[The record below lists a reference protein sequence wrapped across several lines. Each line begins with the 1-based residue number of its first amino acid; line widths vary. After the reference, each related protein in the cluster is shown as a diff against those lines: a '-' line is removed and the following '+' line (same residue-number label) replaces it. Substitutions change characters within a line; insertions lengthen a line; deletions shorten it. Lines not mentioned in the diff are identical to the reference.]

1 MVGSKRNVWPR
12 SVRRTE
18 HAVPARQPE
27 ERSQELLSQQQAVG
41 NRAVVT
47 GLQRSAGPSNVIR
60 REATVVKP
68 KGKRNEDFDNTQY
81 RLTGKPPAR
90 KIEVVV
96 RNTRDDGTPYYEAT
110 GEVTGWQKKLPIIRR
125 YDKPVDLGNW
135 APRVTHINGMAVTP
149 QSGMTSAETLLDSVQ
164 GKIAAAGD
172 DVAVDPDAI
181 DVLYTYSTIRGNIV
195 GDLWDCL
202 KGKARGQRRR
212 HEEART
218 ADARRG
224 SGKASH
230 PRLGAQSWN
239 DQDGQRGALCLQDPL
254 GSVHAGAD
262 REAGQGP
269 PAGGAS
275 AREELESTGLIDG
288 AMALDMALQQVAEQ
302 KAKQRAKTD
311 MDKYIQ
317 LVYGGNAV
325 SYPSSVIPVTLFVGS
340 KDPISFGVGTYTK
353 SGAKWASGNK
363 RSAMRKLPGGAH
375 GYTPNYA
382 KPIGREIGE
391 DILQGYARDRSR

>member
-1 MVGSKRNVWPR
+1 MSDVEGPIDAERLAAERAANRAPR
-12 SVRRTE
+12 VQTPE
-18 HAVPARQPE
+18 PAW
-27 ERSQELLSQQQAVG
+27 RSPALLDQQQAVG
-41 NRAVVT
+41 NRAVLA
-47 GLQRSAGPSNVIR
+47 GLHKSAGPSNVVR
-60 REATVVKP
+60 REATEVKP
-68 KGKRNEDFDNTQY
+68 KGKKNEDFDNTQY

-90 KIEVVV
+90 KIELVV
-96 RNTRDDGTPYYEAT
+96 RRTRDDGTPYYEAT
-110 GEVTGWQKKLPIIRR
+110 GEVTGWQKKLPIIRQ

-181 DVLYTYSTIRGNIV
+181 DVLYTYSTIRGNVV

-202 KGKARGQRRR
+202 KGKARVRDDVTKSQEQLMLDAVAAKRRIHVSAHSRGTIKTDNAVRSVFKILSGQYTQELIAKQDRALAR
-212 HEEART
+212 EAR
-218 ADARRG
+218 ARA
-224 SGKASH
+224 K
-230 PRLGAQSWN
+230 
-239 DQDGQRGALCLQDPL
+239 
-254 GSVHAGAD
+254 
-262 REAGQGP
+262 
-269 PAGGAS
+269 
-275 AREELESTGLIDG
+275 ELESTGLIDG
-288 AMALDMALQQVAEQ
+288 GMAYDMALQQLAEQ

-340 KDPISFGVGTYTK
+340 KDPISLGVGTYTK

-363 RSAMRKLPGGAH
+363 RSTMRKLPGGTH

-391 DILQGYARDRSR
+391 DILQG